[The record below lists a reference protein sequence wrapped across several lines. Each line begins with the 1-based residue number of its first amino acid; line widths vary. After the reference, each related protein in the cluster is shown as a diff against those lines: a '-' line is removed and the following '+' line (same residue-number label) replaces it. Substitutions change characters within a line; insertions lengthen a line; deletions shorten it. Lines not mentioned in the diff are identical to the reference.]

1 MVVRGLLLSADLE
14 AVLDLVGCTGGKVLV
29 VLVLPAAAVV
39 VRAVPALDS
48 GRLLVEAGRE
58 AVVVLGAVGSVV
70 ESPGL
75 GLGGHL
81 VVAPSRL
88 AFTVRGATEGFA
100 LFFS

>member
-1 MVVRGLLLSADLE
+1 MVRGLLLSADLE
-14 AVLDLVGCTGGKVLV
+14 AVLDLLGCADGKALV
-29 VLVLPAAAVV
+29 MLVLPAAVV

-75 GLGGHL
+75 GLGGLL

-88 AFTVRGATEGFA
+88 AFTVRGATLGFA